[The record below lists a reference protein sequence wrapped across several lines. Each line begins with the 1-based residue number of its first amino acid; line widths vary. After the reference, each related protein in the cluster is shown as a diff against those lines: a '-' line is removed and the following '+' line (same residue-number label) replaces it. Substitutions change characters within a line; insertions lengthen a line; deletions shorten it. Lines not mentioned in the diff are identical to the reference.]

1 MYKYLSF
8 MYVGRNIGKLDILGQ
23 TYNLISDIPKLRTF
37 LFIFSTHR
45 AGRGQARIRRRSD
58 QGVTKLNEGPL
69 ATAAIIHIYCHLYL
83 LSTISYWY
91 NTTRLLIHP
100 NPPRPNHCCPWQPWA
115 LKECCIS
122 KLIYISRDLIVAE
135 NLIGLPGED

>member
-1 MYKYLSF
+1 MYKHLSF
-8 MYVGRNIGKLDILGQ
+8 MYVGRIIGKLDILGQ
-23 TYNLISDIPKLRTF
+23 TYKLNLGYSKAENFPLH
-37 LFIFSTHR
+37 IFNTHR

-100 NPPRPNHCCPWQPWA
+100 NPPRPNHCCPQQPWA
-115 LKECCIS
+115 
-122 KLIYISRDLIVAE
+122 
-135 NLIGLPGED
+135 